1 MAKAIVVN
9 KSGSIKNGPRPVD
22 LKPHIA
28 CNKGLEVKISKRKA
42 KEKIAN
48 PSENGDLVFL

>member
-22 LKPHIA
+22 LNPHIE
-28 CNKGLEVKISKRKA
+28 CNKGLDVKISKRKA
-42 KEKIAN
+42 NEKMAS